1 MLFSEISVW
10 VLAITVSVVALFFFV
25 VHDETTKL
33 TMPLHAILTT
43 LSPYWAVILISG
55 IGTFL
60 SIRFTDELKDV
71 IHHRDRGL
79 FTGMHS
85 SMKSSSSYC

>member
-43 LSPYWAVILISG
+43 LSPY
-55 IGTFL
+55 
-60 SIRFTDELKDV
+60 
-71 IHHRDRGL
+71 
-79 FTGMHS
+79 
-85 SMKSSSSYC
+85 